1 MSKKTN
7 FFRIAA
13 EGMALNGHPITR
25 EMITQMAANY
35 NPVKYTANINVEH
48 VRGFS
53 LGNSGFPTLG
63 KVLALE
69 ARNFT
74 DVDGATKLG
83 LYSQIEAYEP
93 LIQAH
98 KAKQKLGWSIEPRKF
113 PDNDE
118 FYLFGLAST
127 DSPASLYTEALEFNL
142 LKNEDKTLM
151 FSEYLASD
159 FDFEPEK
166 TETKPNFFST
176 WFSKQKPTEP
186 EPIQILEPKIGEFAF
201 PKEFTD
207 ELRKFSTA
215 FEGAL
220 DRIDHL
226 EKQNNEL
233 ISKFS
238 LLEKTPAESTGHPST
253 NNADNIV
260 LADC

>member
-1 MSKKTN
+1 MSKTTK

-13 EGMALNGHPITR
+13 EGMALNGEPITR

-35 NPVKYTANINVEH
+35 NPIKYTANINVEH

-53 LGNSGFPTLG
+53 LGGSGFPTLG

-83 LYSQIEAYEP
+83 LYSQVEAYKPLIEAHE
-93 LIQAH
+93 
-98 KAKQKLGWSIEPRKF
+98 AKQKLGWSIEPRKF

-118 FYLFGLAST
+118 FYLFGLAAT

-142 LKNEDKTLM
+142 LKNKDNTLM

-166 TETKPNFFST
+166 TEQKPRFFSNL
-176 WFSKQKPTEP
+176 FSKNKPVEP
-186 EPIQILEPKIGEFAF
+186 EPIKFIEAQVGEFKL
-201 PKEFTD
+201 PQEFTD
-207 ELRKFSTA
+207 ELQKFSMA
-215 FEGAL
+215 FTGMQEE
-220 DRIDHL
+220 IDQL
-226 EKQNNEL
+226 KTQNNEL
-233 ISKFS
+233 IAKFS
-238 LLEKTPAESTGHPST
+238 VLENTPATPTGHPST
-253 NNADNIV
+253 NNAGNIV